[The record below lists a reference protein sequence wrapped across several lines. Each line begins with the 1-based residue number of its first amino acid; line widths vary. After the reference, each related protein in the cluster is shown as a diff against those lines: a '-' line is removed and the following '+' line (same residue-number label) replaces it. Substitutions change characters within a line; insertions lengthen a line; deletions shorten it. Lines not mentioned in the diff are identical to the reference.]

1 MGSRI
6 VYETQKANYLH
17 ETTLGKRMRVSKIK
31 TRQFIDFTWNA
42 LALVAITW
50 LLTFG
55 SASASSVSER
65 EVASAVVQAASAEI
79 SANSTT
85 EVKIDNF
92 AFTPALVTVKAGTE
106 VTWINHDDIPH
117 TVDSTQ
123 GKFKSAALDTN
134 DKFQFRF
141 TEPGE
146 YPFYCR
152 MHPKMTGKVIV
163 QP

>member
-1 MGSRI
+1 VRRI
-6 VYETQKANYLH
+6 KASQS
-17 ETTLGKRMRVSKIK
+17 V
-31 TRQFIDFTWNA
+31 DFTWSA
-42 LALVAITW
+42 LALIAIVSAM
-50 LLTFG
+50 LLG
-55 SASASSVSER
+55 AASAPPELR
-65 EVASAVVQAASAEI
+65 AASGMVQAASAEAATG
-79 SANSTT
+79 SAT

-92 AFTPALVTVKAGTE
+92 AFTPGVVTVKAGTD
-106 VTWINHDDIPH
+106 VIWINHDDIPH

-123 GKFKSAALDTN
+123 GKFKSAALDTD

-163 QP
+163 QW

>member
-1 MGSRI
+1 
-6 VYETQKANYLH
+6 
-17 ETTLGKRMRVSKIK
+17 MRKIK
-31 TRQFIDFTWNA
+31 TLQSGKFAGSALALLVVFVFISLSRAAAGSPESSNA
-42 LALVAITW
+42 LAP
-50 LLTFG
+50 
-55 SASASSVSER
+55 
-65 EVASAVVQAASAEI
+65 
-79 SANSTT
+79 

-92 AFTPALVTVKAGTE
+92 AFTPQVVTVKAGTQ
-106 VTWINHDDIPH
+106 VTWINRDDIPH

-123 GKFKSAALDTN
+123 GKFKSAAMDTD

-152 MHPKMTGKVIV
+152 MHPKMTGKIVV

>member
-1 MGSRI
+1 MKNMKPKQSVGFKWS
-6 VYETQKANYLH
+6 
-17 ETTLGKRMRVSKIK
+17 
-31 TRQFIDFTWNA
+31 
-42 LALVAITW
+42 ALVVVTIASVMTVAH
-50 LLTFG
+50 TSAAAPRESG
-55 SASASSVSER
+55 SSTVVSA
-65 EVASAVVQAASAEI
+65 AEAPPADSI
-79 SANSTT
+79 AQ
-85 EVKIDNF
+85 VKIDNF
-92 AFTPALVTVKAGTE
+92 VYSPVPLTVKVGTQ

-123 GKFKSAALDTN
+123 GKFKSPALDTD

-152 MHPKMTGKVIV
+152 LHPKMTGKIIV

>member
-1 MGSRI
+1 
-6 VYETQKANYLH
+6 
-17 ETTLGKRMRVSKIK
+17 MRKIK
-31 TRQFIDFTWNA
+31 TCLSVEFAWRSA
-42 LALVAITW
+42 LALVLVAASMSVSVAAVS
-50 LLTFG
+50 
-55 SASASSVSER
+55 SASGPVIASTPTGSPES
-65 EVASAVVQAASAEI
+65 STGPAA
-79 SANSTT
+79 

-92 AFTPALVTVKAGTE
+92 AFTPGVITVKAGTQ

-123 GKFKSAALDTN
+123 GKFKSAAMDTD